1 MGNASLLDSIN
12 FAPVASFANTQTPIL
27 LQEFRACAAK
37 LPEAE
42 QRESVTAF
50 ATSEKGRALLAHI
63 YLHSPY
69 LSQVIQRHMPFFA
82 FLCRYGVEASLNY
95 IRKNFEITL
104 GLTSDIDNLMRQL
117 RTAKAQCAMVT
128 AFADLGGIWNLEE
141 VTAFLSETAEKSLAL
156 AVDYLLLDA
165 QKRGELLHIAPE
177 KPSENS
183 GLIVLGMG
191 KLGAYELNYSSDIDI
206 IVLYDASKVRYEGRQ
221 SAQQC
226 FSRITRDLV
235 RIMQERTQ
243 DGYVFRTDIRLRPDP
258 ASTPPAMSVNA
269 ALTYYETTGQNW
281 ERAALIKARPV
292 AGDIEASE
300 AFLKELTPF
309 VWRRNLDF
317 AAIADIHSIKR
328 QIDHRTGG
336 KLTVAGHNLK
346 LGIGG
351 IREIEFFVQVQQ
363 LIWGGRNPHLRH
375 RGTCEMLKRLAEA
388 EIITPEAAQQM
399 QENYRFLRMLEHRVQ
414 MQRDQQSHSLPSE
427 TRALRE
433 FADFAGFAS
442 YEDFEATLLGH
453 LRNVKQNYRK
463 LYGAEQSLGH
473 GGNLVFTG
481 VDPDPGTVETL
492 QRMGFREAERICGL
506 VANWHR
512 GHRRATRNKRAREL
526 LTEVTPDLLKALA
539 STANPDAAFHK
550 FDEFLGKLPA
560 GVQIFSLFAANPQ
573 LLQLIAM
580 IMGSAPRLA
589 ETLSRNTYLLDAV
602 LTGAFYEPL
611 PDKGALEKELA
622 SALAAREAFEDYINI
637 IARFKNEK
645 DFQAGIQLMSGI
657 AGSDQVGIFL
667 SDLAEAILIQVLHR
681 VWEEFSST
689 YGEIPGSKLAIIAL
703 GKLGSRELTFS
714 SDLDLSFV
722 YHTENPDALSNGER
736 SFTASVYFNRLC
748 QRLLGVLTA
757 LSREGRLYEV
767 DTRLRPLGGDGPLA
781 VSLEG
786 YEKYFTESAWTF
798 EYMALTR
805 ARAIQDSGDLSA
817 DLDPIIFRS
826 LTQRRDAEKIRHDVT
841 TMRQK
846 VEQEFGTHNPWN
858 VKYVRGGLMDMD
870 FIAQYLQL
878 VHGHE
883 HPSIL
888 AAGTPEAYTRLQS
901 AGLLEADTA
910 HTLHHAYG
918 LMSLLLHLLRLC
930 SDGTLDEAT
939 APEGLKTLLAKQLK
953 FPDFLTLQSALIK
966 MQGEVYNLY
975 RHIFA
980 FEGA

>member
-1 MGNASLLDSIN
+1 MGDVSLLDSIN

-27 LQEFRACAAK
+27 LQEFHACAAR

-42 QRESVTAF
+42 REAVTAF
-50 ATSEKGRALLAHI
+50 ATSDKGRVLLAHI
-63 YLHSPY
+63 YRHSPY

-82 FLCRYGVEASLNY
+82 SLCRDGIEVSIEK
-95 IRKNFEITL
+95 IRQNL
-104 GLTSDIDNLMRQL
+104 GQNNDFLTDINALMRHL
-117 RTAKAQCAMVT
+117 RIIKAQCAMVT
-128 AFADLGGIWNLEE
+128 ALADLGGIWTLEE
-141 VTAFLSETAEKSLAL
+141 VTGFLSEIAEKSLAL
-156 AVDYLLLDA
+156 ASDYLLLDA
-165 QKRGELLHIAPE
+165 QKRGELLHINPE

-206 IVLYDASKVRYEGRQ
+206 IVLYDPAKIRYEGRQ
-221 SAQQC
+221 SGQQC

-258 ASTPPAMSVNA
+258 ASTPPAMSING

-281 ERAALIKARPV
+281 ERAAMIKARPV
-292 AGDIEASE
+292 AGDLTASE

-328 QIDHRTGG
+328 QIDHHTGG

-375 RGTCEMLKRLAEA
+375 RNTCEMLKRLAEV
-388 EIITPEAAQQM
+388 EIITAQAAQQM

-414 MQRDQQSHSLPSE
+414 MQHDQQSHSLPSE
-427 TRALRE
+427 PDALHE
-433 FADFAGFAS
+433 FADFAGFGS
-442 YEDFEATLLGH
+442 YADFEKTLLGH
-453 LRNVKQNYRK
+453 LRNVKENYRK

-481 VDPDPGTVETL
+481 VDPDPGTVDTL

-506 VANWHR
+506 IANWHR

-526 LTEVTPDLLKALA
+526 LTELTPDLLKALA

-573 LLQLIAM
+573 LLRLIAM

-611 PDKGALEKELA
+611 PDRTALEKELA
-622 SALAAREAFEDYINI
+622 AVLATREAFEDYINI

-657 AGSDQVGIFL
+657 VGSDQAGAFL
-667 SDLAEAILIQVLHR
+667 SDLAEAIFIEVLHR
-681 VWEEFSST
+681 VWKEFASS
-689 YGEIPGSKLAIIAL
+689 YGEIPDSGLAVIAL

-714 SDLDLSFV
+714 SDLDLTFV
-722 YHTENPDALSNGER
+722 YHTENPDALSDGER

-767 DTRLRPLGGDGPLA
+767 DTRLRPLGSDGPLA
-781 VSLEG
+781 ASLEG

-805 ARAIQDSGDLSA
+805 ARVIRAPKNLRAELEQ
-817 DLDPIIFRS
+817 IIRRN
-826 LTQRRDAEKIRHDVT
+826 LTQSLDADKIRHDVT
-841 TMRQK
+841 SMRQK
-846 VEQEFGTHNPWN
+846 VAQEFGTQNPWN
-858 VKYVRGGLMDMD
+858 VKYIRGGLMDMD

-878 VHGHE
+878 VHGHD
-883 HPSIL
+883 HPAIL
-888 AAGTPEAYTRLQS
+888 AASSPEAYTQLQS
-901 AGLLEADTA
+901 AGLLEAEAA
-910 HTLHHAYG
+910 HILDRSYG

-939 APEGLKTLLAKQLK
+939 APEGLKTLLAEQLK
-953 FPDFLTLQSALIK
+953 FADFATLQSTLIK
-966 MQGEVYNLY
+966 MQADVYNLY
-975 RHIFA
+975 RHILEPA
-980 FEGA
+980 